1 MNNNRFGTNPEKK
14 RIKRKPTNIT
24 LFESEQNV
32 PLEVN
37 TESFG
42 LINYDPVY
50 GWLPRNYMGSDAEGT
65 VKSKYSTRIFKR
77 SDGLPGA
84 RL

>member
-1 MNNNRFGTNPEKK
+1 MKNNRFGRNEENK
-14 RIKRKPTNIT
+14 RITRKPTNIT

-32 PLEVN
+32 PIEVN
-37 TESFG
+37 RDGFG
-42 LINYDPVY
+42 SVNYDPIY
-50 GWLPRNYMGSDAEGT
+50 GWVPKKYMGKDSEGT
-65 VKSKYSTRIFKR
+65 VKDKYSTRIFKR